1 MAITA
6 TSQTLFDGERIAIM
20 KFYAT
25 MSATENETNV
35 VKVNPANLTASNAG
49 GACDAVTILKC
60 TALTHGLEV
69 QMNWVAT
76 SPVVIETIPQNSQY
90 TQDFSQI
97 GGLTN
102 NSGAGKTGSISFSTL
117 DGTAGD
123 AYTVILEMQKHYVNL
138 YQTQANP

>member
-1 MAITA
+1 
-6 TSQTLFDGERIAIM
+6 M

-35 VKVNPANLTASNAG
+35 VKVNPANLAASNAG
-49 GACDAVTILKC
+49 GACDAVSILKV

-69 QMNWVAT
+69 TMNWVAS
-76 SPVVIETIPQNSQY
+76 SPVVIENIPQNNAY
-90 TQDFSQI
+90 TQDYTNI

-102 NSGAGKTGSISFSTL
+102 NAGAGKTGSISFTTQ
-117 DGTAGD
+117 DGSAGD
-123 AYTVILEMQKHYVNL
+123 TYTVILEMQKHYVNL

>member
-35 VKVNPANLTASNAG
+35 VKVNPSTLLPSNAG
-49 GACDAVTILKC
+49 GACDAVSILKV

-76 SPVVIETIPQNSQY
+76 APVVIELIPQNSQY
-90 TQDFSQI
+90 TQDFSTF

-102 NSGAGKTGSISFSTL
+102 NAGAGKTGSISFSTL
-117 DGTAGD
+117 DGSAGD
-123 AYTVILEMQKHYVNL
+123 AYTVILEMQKHYVNPL
-138 YQTQANP
+138 G

>member
-6 TSQTLFDGERIAIM
+6 TSQTLFDGERVAIM

-25 MSATENETNV
+25 MSTTENETNV
-35 VKVNPANLTASNAG
+35 VKVNPANLAASNAG
-49 GACDAVTILKC
+49 GACDAVSILKV

-76 SPVVIETIPQNSQY
+76 APVVIEVIPQNNSY
-90 TQDFSQI
+90 TQDYSKI

-102 NSGAGKTGSISFSTL
+102 NAGTGKTGSISFTTL
-117 DGTAGD
+117 DGGAGD
-123 AYTVILEMQKHYVNL
+123 TYTVVLEMQKHYVNPL
-138 YQTQANP
+138 G

>member
-35 VKVNPANLTASNAG
+35 VKVNPSNLAASNAG
-49 GACDAVTILKC
+49 GACDAVSILKV

-76 SPVVIETIPQNSQY
+76 APVVIEVIPQNNNY
-90 TQDFSQI
+90 TQDYTNI

-102 NSGAGKTGSISFSTL
+102 NSGAGKTGSISFTTL
-117 DGTAGD
+117 DGSAGD
-123 AYTVILEMQKHYVNL
+123 TYTVILEMQKHYVNL
-138 YQTQANP
+138 YQTQTNA

>member
-6 TSQTLFDGERIAIM
+6 TSQTLFDGERVAIM

-35 VKVNPANLTASNAG
+35 VKVNPATLLPSNAG
-49 GACDAVTILKC
+49 GACDAVSILKV

-76 SPVVIETIPQNSQY
+76 APVVIELIPQNTQY
-90 TQDFSQI
+90 TQDFSNF

-102 NSGAGKTGSISFSTL
+102 NAGAGKTGGISFSTL
-117 DGTAGD
+117 DGGAGD
-123 AYTVILEMQKHYVNL
+123 AYTVILEMQKHYVNPV
-138 YQTQANP
+138 T

>member
-6 TSQTLFDGERIAIM
+6 TSQTLFDGERVAIM

-35 VKVNPANLTASNAG
+35 VKVNPANLAASNAG
-49 GACDAVTILKC
+49 GACDAVSILKV
-60 TALTHGLEV
+60 TSLTHGLEV

-76 SPVVIETIPQNSQY
+76 APVVIETIPQNSQY

-102 NSGAGKTGSISFSTL
+102 NAGAGKTGSISFSTL
-117 DGTAGD
+117 DGAAGD
-123 AYTVILEMQKHYVNL
+123 SYTVILEMQKHYVNPV
-138 YQTQANP
+138 T